1 MMKETL
7 YDTKDYNCIFT
18 SENSFSIHEHKN
30 WSRLD
35 PLDTDSVICFNLVLS
50 GTDWRILWPN
60 REGEL
65 FPISQVQN
73 VIEKFKISEGLT
85 ISYPATA
92 SCRTIIFMEETNR
105 GITVL
110 APPDRE
116 GRVTEFRLNSTGTN
130 CCSLTI
136 TGNRCVWYALRFES
150 LFELQS
156 RLSNLKDSVLWPG
169 LPRKNTHAS
178 WQVQIGLI
186 GTDGHTSVPFKKGFD
201 ILSDI
206 SDLMN
211 RLLGSGNILHV
222 FGYAGGHDIG
232 YPDYTPSPVLGGDE
246 RLQRAVE
253 EIHRNNQ
260 KVVFYL
266 NGRIA
271 QKKKIDDTNLYDSVI
286 ITESGSPVVEV
297 YQEREFYVMDP
308 SLEQWRERI
317 INEALH
323 LKSLGADG
331 VQLDQLGGRAAVV
344 PPGEI
349 WGKGYINLI
358 ETLHSQGLLV
368 WIQGVSDIYP
378 ADWFELTYR
387 EVSIL
392 KDGTI
397 RGGTPLGKADKRLYE
412 LSVPDQVLLIPLS
425 RINDQRIESKRIIVD
440 LDRKGGEL
448 FLYNSLYLKQL
459 EEIITKAVSKI
470 GK

>member
-1 MMKETL
+1 MDKTL
-7 YDTKDYNCIFT
+7 YDNKDYICIFT
-18 SENSFSIHEHKN
+18 SENRFSIHEHKN

-35 PLDTDSVICFNLVLS
+35 PLDNDGVICFNLILS
-50 GTDWRILWPN
+50 GADWRILWPN

-73 VIEKFKISEGLT
+73 VIEKYKTPKGLT

-105 GITVL
+105 GIAVL
-110 APPDRE
+110 APPDKE
-116 GRVTEFRLNSTGTN
+116 GRVTEFRLKSTGTN
-130 CCSLTI
+130 YCSLTI

-156 RLSNLKDSVLWPG
+156 RLSDLKDSVLWDG
-169 LPRKNTHAS
+169 LPGRNTHAL
-178 WQVQIGLI
+178 WQVQTGLI
-186 GTDGHTSVPFKKGFD
+186 GTDGHTSVPSGKGFD
-201 ILSDI
+201 VLSDI
-206 SDLMN
+206 SDLMD

-246 RLQRAVE
+246 RLQSAVGK
-253 EIHRNNQ
+253 IHRNNQ

-266 NGRIA
+266 NGRVA
-271 QKKKIDDTNLYDSVI
+271 QKELIDDTNLYDSVI

-297 YQEREFYVMDP
+297 YQEREFYVMNP
-308 SLEQWRERI
+308 SSEQWRERI

-349 WGKGYINLI
+349 WGKGYIDLI

-387 EVSIL
+387 DVSIL
-392 KDGTI
+392 EDGTI
-397 RGGTPLGKADKRLYE
+397 RGGAPLGSADKRLYE
-412 LSVPDQVLLIPLS
+412 LSVPNQVLLVPLS
-425 RINDQRIESKRIIVD
+425 RIGKQWSENKRIIID
-440 LDRKGGEL
+440 LDKKGGEL
-448 FLYNSLYLKQL
+448 FLYNSRYLKQL
-459 EEIITKAVSKI
+459 EEIITTAVYKI